1 MLCTLSVKKIDFSAY
16 LFQSLL
22 LYFIEKSKV
31 NKLVE
36 NETAAVMKDRRLT
49 RTPSSGSDHSSG
61 TARST
66 NLALT
71 RPPGSVP
78 KNSRP
83 VSARNLSATLKKDTA
98 IKLSSASSS
107 SSDSIED
114 NDMVL
119 QNVKFKTETLN
130 KMQAKKQELT
140 ETPSKINF
148 NDVRRNSASQPT
160 GLTHLV

>member
-1 MLCTLSVKKIDFSAY
+1 MLCTLIVKIFLIY
-16 LFQSLL
+16 RLFISIFTFF
-22 LYFIEKSKV
+22 FIEKSKV

-36 NETAAVMKDRRLT
+36 NETVMKDRRLT

>member
-1 MLCTLSVKKIDFSAY
+1 MIYFHFKIYF
-16 LFQSLL
+16 F
-22 LYFIEKSKV
+22 FIEKPKV

-36 NETAAVMKDRRLT
+36 NETAIMKDRRLS
-49 RTPSSGSDHSSG
+49 RTPSSGSDQSSA
-61 TARST
+61 ARST

-78 KNSRP
+78 QKSRP
-83 VSARNLSATLKKDTA
+83 VSARNLSATLKKDTT
-98 IKLSSASSS
+98 IKESSASSS

-140 ETPSKINF
+140 EMTPSKINS
-148 NDVRRNSASQPT
+148 NEVRRNSASQPT

>member
-1 MLCTLSVKKIDFSAY
+1 MLCTLS
-16 LFQSLL
+16 QSLL

-36 NETAAVMKDRRLT
+36 NETAIMKDRRLS
-49 RTPSSGSDHSSG
+49 RTPSSGSDQSS
-61 TARST
+61 ARST

>member
-1 MLCTLSVKKIDFSAY
+1 MLCTLIVKFFLIFP
-16 LFQSLL
+16 LFISIFTFF
-22 LYFIEKSKV
+22 FIEKSKV

-36 NETAAVMKDRRLT
+36 NETVMKDRRLT

>member
-1 MLCTLSVKKIDFSAY
+1 MIYFHFKIYF
-16 LFQSLL
+16 F
-22 LYFIEKSKV
+22 FIEKPKV

-36 NETAAVMKDRRLT
+36 NETAIMKDRRLS
-49 RTPSSGSDHSSG
+49 RTPSSGSDQSSA
-61 TARST
+61 ARST

-78 KNSRP
+78 QKSRP
-83 VSARNLSATLKKDTA
+83 VSARNLSATLKKDTT
-98 IKLSSASSS
+98 IKESSASSS

>member
-1 MLCTLSVKKIDFSAY
+1 MLCTLIVKIFLIFP
-16 LFQSLL
+16 LFISIFTFF
-22 LYFIEKSKV
+22 FIEKSKV

-36 NETAAVMKDRRLT
+36 NETVMKDRRLT